1 MKISHPGQQFQVPYP
16 VGIQVKGYFNLWH
29 LRNLVAGMMW
39 ILVSGSNNEWLTS
52 YHWWLTTLQVRES
65 RFLGYHQK
73 KWDPYFES
81 ANAHLPQSLPIL
93 FHSSY
98 PLESF
103 TSNPPPPLFPS
114 QTTLR
119 YVQDPPT
126 PRGAGGIPSKLKEP
140 SKRLSLPGRYPRYAW
155 KWCSKFP
162 FPVWV
167 GYGIVPLEGIYSLNK
182 SWSFSC
188 CPPFLQ
194 WQFRKSPPG
203 QSAWSCCVHP
213 RRPRCEALY
222 ETIQPNS
229 CTPWLTVR
237 SWKLMLGRKF
247 TFWEKEIVS
256 DAMLGSGVLF
266 FCCWGLESLGCSA
279 TWGDSVG

>member
-103 TSNPPPPLFPS
+103 TSNPPHHSSLPKPPFDMFRIPQPHEELVGYHPSWRSPASDYPCREDTQDMLENDVPSFLFPFGWDMALFPWRVS
-114 QTTLR
+114 IHSTSRGPSLVVLPFCSDNFEKVPQGNLPGHAAFTLVDLGVKR
-119 YVQDPPT
+119 CM
-126 PRGAGGIPSKLKEP
+126 
-140 SKRLSLPGRYPRYAW
+140 RLSNQTLALRDSQFAAENWCLEENLPFGRR
-155 KWCSKFP
+155 KLFP
-162 FPVWV
+162 MLCWV
-167 GYGIVPLEGIYSLNK
+167 QGCC
-182 SWSFSC
+182 FSV
-188 CPPFLQ
+188 
-194 WQFRKSPPG
+194 
-203 QSAWSCCVHP
+203 A
-213 RRPRCEALY
+213 
-222 ETIQPNS
+222 
-229 CTPWLTVR
+229 
-237 SWKLMLGRKF
+237 
-247 TFWEKEIVS
+247 
-256 DAMLGSGVLF
+256 GV
-266 FCCWGLESLGCSA
+266 
-279 TWGDSVG
+279 